1 MNLRVSGRPN
11 ILIVD
16 DTPTNIEILLGM
28 LEDEYELSFSHSGY
42 EALALLEKDEKP
54 DLILLDA
61 MMPEMDGYA
70 VLQTLKLSPDTK
82 DIPVIFVTAKVDSKS
97 EEMALRNGAVDF
109 IHKPVNKNVVRARVR
124 LHLDLKWHAS
134 ALTHAN
140 RELAQH
146 RNQLE
151 KLVESRTSEL
161 VAARD
166 AAEAA
171 NRAKSAFLSN
181 MSHELRTPIN
191 GIMGMADLSLRTATD
206 PKQKLYLQ
214 QAVIASQHLRAV
226 INDIIEFS
234 SLEGPETLL
243 EPSIFRLGSI
253 LECLPQLFGPRLT
266 EKNLAFCIQIPDT
279 LAGRMVQGD
288 ALRLKQVLARLVDN
302 AIKFTP
308 DGSIVVKALQVA
320 EYENNL
326 LVRFEVSDTGIGIPL
341 EAQASLFSPF
351 HTPDTSTTR
360 QHDGTG
366 LGLAISKKL
375 TVAMGGSIGVDSSPD
390 TGSTFWFTIL
400 LSK

>member
-1 MNLRVSGRPN
+1 MNRRVSGRPS

-16 DTPTNIEILLGM
+16 DTPTNIEILLGI
-28 LEDEYELSFSHSGY
+28 LEDEYELSFANSGY

-70 VLQTLKLSPDTK
+70 VLKTLKLSPDTK
-82 DIPVIFVTAKVDSKS
+82 DIPVIFVTAKVDSRS
-97 EEMALRNGAVDF
+97 EEMALKNGAVDF
-109 IHKPVNKNVVRARVR
+109 IHKPVNKSVVRARVR

-206 PKQKLYLQ
+206 IKQKLYLQ

-234 SLEGPETLL
+234 SLEGPGTLL
-243 EPSIFRLGSI
+243 DPSFFRLGSL
-253 LECLPQLFGPRLT
+253 LEGLPQLFGPKLA
-266 EKNLAFCIQIPDT
+266 EKNLAFCIQIPDD
-279 LAGRMVQGD
+279 LVDRMVQGD
-288 ALRLKQVLARLVDN
+288 ALRVKQVLARLIDN

-308 DGSIVVKALQVA
+308 DGSIAVTALQVA

-326 LVRFEVSDTGIGIPL
+326 LVRFEISDTGIGIPAA
-341 EAQASLFSPF
+341 AQANLFSPF
-351 HTPDTSTTR
+351 HMQDNSTTR